1 MSESL
6 LEVRNLHTGY
16 GPIEVLRGVSLRVSE
31 GEIVSIIGSN
41 GAGKSTTLMSIS
53 QVIEPRSGDVR
64 FAGESILGL
73 RPDEVIRRGLVQVP
87 EGRRVFPRM
96 TVLENLMM
104 GAYLRNDVAGVA
116 QDLGKVYDLFSVL
129 KERGSQIAGTL
140 SGGEQQMLAIG
151 RALLSKPRLLM
162 MDEPS
167 MGIAPILVS
176 RIFAAIRQLN
186 SEGLTV
192 LLVEQN
198 ARAALGLSARGYVLE
213 TGSIGF
219 EGPSSELLSDP
230 RIRSAYL
237 GD

>member
-16 GPIEVLRGVSLRVSE
+16 GPIEVLRGVSLRVSD

-129 KERGSQIAGTL
+129 KERGVKLQAHFREANNKCS
-140 SGGEQQMLAIG
+140 
-151 RALLSKPRLLM
+151 RL
-162 MDEPS
+162 
-167 MGIAPILVS
+167 
-176 RIFAAIRQLN
+176 
-186 SEGLTV
+186 
-192 LLVEQN
+192 
-198 ARAALGLSARGYVLE
+198 AALCSASRD
-213 TGSIGF
+213 F
-219 EGPSSELLSDP
+219 
-230 RIRSAYL
+230 
-237 GD
+237 

>member
-1 MSESL
+1 
-6 LEVRNLHTGY
+6 
-16 GPIEVLRGVSLRVSE
+16 VSD

-129 KERGSQIAGTL
+129 KERGS
-140 SGGEQQMLAIG
+140 
-151 RALLSKPRLLM
+151 
-162 MDEPS
+162 
-167 MGIAPILVS
+167 
-176 RIFAAIRQLN
+176 
-186 SEGLTV
+186 
-192 LLVEQN
+192 
-198 ARAALGLSARGYVLE
+198 
-213 TGSIGF
+213 
-219 EGPSSELLSDP
+219 
-230 RIRSAYL
+230 
-237 GD
+237 